1 MSIGPSGMVGSFAGS
16 PLSQSKGSDTDQVQ
30 NASTN
35 QSREIQMEKN
45 AEKAS
50 GIGETER
57 HEEAS
62 ERDADGRRLWEKKN
76 QKKQS
81 PSEQDAA
88 QASTQ
93 EAPRSRDA
101 TGQHGKQL
109 DLSG

>member
-62 ERDADGRRLWEKKN
+62 ERDADGRRLWEKN